1 MAPLKSLSALAV
13 ALAAFA
19 CNTATNS
26 AETASGTANI
36 ADTTEGTTRKLE
48 IPPVPPTI
56 VGEQAMAAYTIQH
69 FWDNMDFTDTVAVA
83 DTTFMETNFAT
94 YLSAFPYVTYDDA
107 TQAVATLMRRAEA
120 TPQAYSQVMAVAERF
135 LTSPNSSMRDEEIY
149 YLFLQAID
157 SSTYLDNARRAR
169 VRAQIA
175 DVLKNRAGTP
185 AADFDIIDTHGNRT
199 TLYKEAHPEQIRLI
213 IFYDPDCN
221 HCKEII
227 DQLRELPQLND
238 AIATGGLR
246 VMAIYPDGDINLW
259 KRAVEEIPAEWYNGY
274 SPDGAITEN
283 ELYTLPAMP
292 VFYVLA
298 PDNTVLLKDPSLPL
312 LADWLAN

>member
-1 MAPLKSLSALAV
+1 MKLHKTQTLTFIILTF
-13 ALAAFA
+13 AAIS
-19 CNTATNS
+19 CTNNKTSES
-26 AETASGTANI
+26 AESDNNAAK
-36 ADTTEGTTRKLE
+36 TTPTLE
-48 IPPVPPTI
+48 IPEVPAAI
-56 VGEQAMAAYTIQH
+56 VDQQAAAAYTVIH
-69 FWDNMDFTDTVAVA
+69 FWDNMDFNDTTLVA
-83 DTTFMETNFAT
+83 DTTFMEQNFAT
-94 YLSAFPYVTYDDA
+94 YLSAFPYAGYEAAAEAA
-107 TQAVATLMRRAEA
+107 TTLMKQAEA

-157 SSTYLDNARRAR
+157 NSTYLDDTRKTR
-169 VRAQIA
+169 VKTQIA
-175 DVLKNRAGTP
+175 DVLKNRAGTT
-185 AADFDIIDTHGNRT
+185 AADFDIIDTEGKRT
-199 TLYKEAHPEQIRLI
+199 TLYKEADPQQIRLI

-227 DQLRELPQLND
+227 DQLKELPQLND
-238 AIATGGLR
+238 AIATGGLK
-246 VMAIYPDGDINLW
+246 VMAVYPDGDLNLW
-259 KRAVEEIPAEWYNGY
+259 QRAVDEIPAGWFNGY
-274 SPDGAITEN
+274 SPNGAIIEN